1 MIMKK
6 LLWIAMAFVGLSLAL
21 ASVSCSEK
29 DEFDPDNP
37 ENIGT
42 VDVGWEE
49 NGNTIKFTVEQ
60 SWGYGVAYTVTYT
73 CKFNNDGYCIEA
85 IARYEFSSADLADI
99 FYESA
104 RQQYDD
110 VSKSG
115 RVVTVDETEDFEGVT
130 RDELR
135 ALYESMANAY

>member
-6 LLWIAMAFVGLSLAL
+6 LLWMAMAFVGLSL

-29 DEFDPDNP
+29 DEFDPENP

-42 VDVGWEE
+42 TEVGWEE

-115 RVVTVDETEDFEGVT
+115 RVVTVDESEDFEGVT

-135 ALYESMANAY
+135 TLYESMANAY

>member
-6 LLWIAMAFVGLSLAL
+6 LLWMAMAFVVLSL

-29 DEFDPDNP
+29 DEFDPENP

-42 VDVGWEE
+42 TEVGWEE
-49 NGNTIKFTVEQ
+49 NGNTVKFTVEQ
-60 SWGYGVAYTVTYT
+60 SWGYGAAYTVTYT

-85 IARYEFSSADLADI
+85 IARYEFSTDELAEI
-99 FYESA
+99 FYESY
-104 RQQYDD
+104 RQAYDD
-110 VSKSG
+110 ISKSG
-115 RVVTVDETEDFEGVT
+115 RTVTVDETEDFEGVT

>member
-6 LLWIAMAFVGLSLAL
+6 LLWMAMAFVGLSLAL

-29 DEFDPDNP
+29 DEFDPENP

-42 VDVGWEE
+42 TEVGWEE

-135 ALYESMANAY
+135 TLYESMANAY

>member
-1 MIMKK
+1 MKK
-6 LLWIAMAFVGLSLAL
+6 LLWMAMAFVGLSL

-29 DEFDPDNP
+29 DEFDPENP

-42 VDVGWEE
+42 TEVGWEE

-115 RVVTVDETEDFEGVT
+115 RVVTVDESEDFEGVT

-135 ALYESMANAY
+135 TLYESMANAY